1 MERGGVKKYRVRK
14 GYVRKGGG
22 KLFKW
27 SKGEGGDKVIKWR
40 KGGGVSKGYIVEW
53 NLE

>member
-27 SKGEGGDKVIKWR
+27 SKGEGGIKLSNGG
-40 KGGGVSKGYIVEW
+40 KGGGGGVKGIYR
-53 NLE
+53 